1 MGEGST
7 ASTNPGW
14 SVRNAGG
21 LGGSQS
27 IKLDVFDAGLR
38 SKGLSIGID
47 DWTLIDVRGLES
59 CDSHNFQTWAG

>member
-14 SVRNAGG
+14 SVRNTGG
-21 LGGSQS
+21 LSGSQS

-38 SKGLSIGID
+38 SEGMGISID
-47 DWTLIDVRGLES
+47 DWTFLDVRGLES
-59 CDSHNFQTWAG
+59 SYSHHFQTWT